1 MGIKIITVIWNIEKG
16 SLKVKLLPVIKSGDV
31 SLFIKEIY
39 IDDVFIFSTDEQY
52 EVLLADVRSLLP
64 DKISV

>member
-16 SLKVKLLPVIKSGDV
+16 SLKVKLLPVIKNGDV

-52 EVLLADVRSLLP
+52 EVLLTDVRSLLP